1 MQAKLR
7 ALDKRRTAAAGGG
20 EESDDDDDDDAE
32 DAGGASKK
40 RRTGPSFLEQELAKY
55 AAGRKGKRKGGKR
68 DEDDVMAALSSFTGK
83 LKRRA
88 DEDDDVDEQRGG
100 GADGSLGKRTD
111 VGLYLDDRE
120 DVEGIEVDD
129 DVDFLKHALR
139 AETEPDMSESRRA
152 ESDYTVSWATPRQQ
166 MSSRSHADHARS
178 GHRSKSKGKSTA
190 RRAQGRR
197 RSGQRESLG
206 QLEAVGYDVTTLAKC
221 ALDAYG
227 ATHGHQRRVKRGGL
241 QIESRIERQ

>member
-88 DEDDDVDEQRGG
+88 DEDDDVDEQRGD
-100 GADGSLGKRTD
+100 DGSHGKQAD
-111 VGLYLDDRE
+111 VGLHLDDRE

-139 AETEPDMSESRRA
+139 AETERDLSESRRA
-152 ESDYTVSWATPRQQ
+152 ESDYTVSRARPGPAANVSPLICGPCPFRSSIQEQRQK
-166 MSSRSHADHARS
+166 HCE
-178 GHRSKSKGKSTA
+178 KSVK
-190 RRAQGRR
+190 
-197 RSGQRESLG
+197 
-206 QLEAVGYDVTTLAKC
+206 EAAIGTEGIA
-221 ALDAYG
+221 G
-227 ATHGHQRRVKRGGL
+227 AARGGRL
-241 QIESRIERQ
+241 RCHDIGKVCAGCIWCDSWSSEAG